1 MEKAK
6 NELIKKGALAI
17 IKINDNKV
25 RQAEGKLVDTAKC
38 NDTVKKMSNIVK
50 SVSKSGNIPQILDLE
65 RHIINGEI
73 KYAKEVNIYERG
85 RDTSLNAALQ
95 GVDKALN
102 TFNQVTDKDKYK
114 AVHELMSDNKIDRV
128 KGLPKDA
135 VHRFIDSQSSR
146 IMTSI
151 KSFSGTKQEQQ
162 LLVNRSASLSVAR
175 KGYME
180 LQAASLGINISEKHI
195 EKDR

>member
-1 MEKAK
+1 MEKA
-6 NELIKKGALAI
+6 NNNLIKHGILTIA
-17 IKINDNKV
+17 KINDYKFK
-25 RQAEGKLVDTAKC
+25 QAEGKTVNNT
-38 NDTVKKMSNIVK
+38 NYNSTVKEMSNIVK
-50 SVSKSGNIPQILDLE
+50 SVAKSGNINQVLDLE
-65 RHIINGEI
+65 RHIIIGET

-85 RDTSLNAALQ
+85 RDTSLSAALQ
-95 GVDKALN
+95 GADKALN